1 MMMIG
6 VTVLVAWHHHDNGQQ
21 QQQLVVGAG
30 PGHLSP
36 LHLATGGGPAPVNQ
50 LGSLV
55 ALVLAGLATLTTN
68 PALLQPGSSD

>member
-6 VTVLVAWHHHDNGQQ
+6 VTVLVAWHHHDNG

-55 ALVLAGLATLTTN
+55 ALVLAGLATLTTR